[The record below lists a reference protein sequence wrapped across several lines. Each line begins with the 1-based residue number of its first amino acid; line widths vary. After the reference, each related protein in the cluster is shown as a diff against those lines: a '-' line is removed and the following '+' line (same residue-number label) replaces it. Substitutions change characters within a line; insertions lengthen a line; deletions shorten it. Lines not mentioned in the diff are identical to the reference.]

1 MEKSAY
7 CKTGNLTTSTSAATS
22 KSDNTLL
29 DLSTL
34 QIIPKVLNNQFP
46 NRSQGKYVTLLDLST
61 LQIIPKVLN
70 NQFPNKSQCMRMLSS
85 TWN

>member
-1 MEKSAY
+1 MREMEKSAY
-7 CKTGNLTTSTSAATS
+7 CKTGNLITSTFAATS
-22 KSDNTLL
+22 KSDITTVDKDTTL
-29 DLSTL
+29 
-34 QIIPKVLNNQFP
+34 
-46 NRSQGKYVTLLDLST
+46 GKYVTLLDLST